1 MSIIYKI
8 TNKLNGKI
16 YVGKSKYNMDDYFG
30 SGIIITHA
38 IKKYGIEN
46 FTKEIIVECDDA
58 EIDELEGYWIEQLNA
73 RDKSVGYN
81 ISSGGQGGDHY
92 WKVMSDEEREQ
103 HREKIRKSTK
113 GRKRAPHSEETKRKM
128 SRSFD
133 RSPEFLERR
142 AAAKRKKYIIIDH
155 YEKKV
160 FNTSNLKEFCQDN
173 DVPSHARLQH
183 NERNKKTYV
192 DGRWS
197 CRMKEH
203 YSMDDV
209 IEYIE
214 NEIIKNTDNYKNK
227 MSKSAA
233 LRTGEKNPN
242 AKSISIIN
250 ETGQIIE
257 FQGNFC
263 KDCKNFTGYSYHTMK
278 KLLDGTV
285 YSLHGWR
292 LL

>member
-58 EIDELEGYWIEQLNA
+58 EIDEIEGYWIEQLNA

-128 SRSFD
+128 SASFGRVVAD
-133 RSPEFLERR
+133 DPEFIARR
-142 AAAKRKKYIIIDH
+142 AAKKRKHYIIIDH
-155 YEKKV
+155 ENKVVYETDNIV
-160 FNTSNLKEFCQDN
+160 EFCQDN

-197 CRMKEH
+197 CRLKEE
-203 YSMDDV
+203 YVMDNVISFVDNEV
-209 IEYIE
+209 VNNTIEYKMRQTA
-214 NEIIKNTDNYKNK
+214 NRKKGNK
-227 MSKSAA
+227 
-233 LRTGEKNPN
+233 
-242 AKSISIIN
+242 
-250 ETGQIIE
+250 
-257 FQGNFC
+257 
-263 KDCKNFTGYSYHTMK
+263 
-278 KLLDGTV
+278 
-285 YSLHGWR
+285 
-292 LL
+292 